1 MFQIPGLP
9 YVNPLLGNM
18 RFLLTG
24 EAMEASIKYEM
35 FISNSVQQMGY
46 HKVLAWKD
54 LPFNI
59 DIVCLLNRSS
69 NIIVTRAVVDRSMH
83 RAVGFLTQARAT
95 KLGS

>member
-35 FISNSVQQMGY
+35 FISNSVQQMGC
-46 HKVLAWKD
+46 HKVLAWKY
-54 LPFNI
+54 LPFHV
-59 DIVCLLNRSS
+59 DIVCLLNQSL
-69 NIIVTRAVVDRSMH
+69 NIIITHAVVEQSMH

-95 KLGS
+95 KLSS